1 MKVSEIRELKTEE
14 LVAKVKA
21 LKEELFVLKFQ
32 QATGKVEGAT
42 KAKQIRKDIA
52 RCLTVIEERKDK

>member
-1 MKVSEIRELKTEE
+1 MKISEIREMTNEQ
-14 LVAKVKA
+14 LVSKVKD

-42 KAKQIRKDIA
+42 KAKNIKKDIA
-52 RCLTVIEERKDK
+52 RCLTVLEERK

>member
-1 MKVSEIRELKTEE
+1 MKVIEVRELSVEE
-14 LVAKVKA
+14 LNSKVKA

-42 KAKQIRKDIA
+42 KAKQIKKDIA
-52 RCLTVIEERKDK
+52 RCLTVLNERK